1 VSNDDFV
8 TAMTKA
14 DGDRQ
19 EVELR
24 RNMARLHS
32 LEDPDA
38 RYRILDQLNATVS
51 DLLDDYYEKKFG

>member
-1 VSNDDFV
+1 MSNDDFAS
-8 TAMTKA
+8 AMTKA

-24 RNMARLHS
+24 KNMARLHS

-38 RYRILDQLNATVS
+38 RYRILDQLNATAS